1 MKDYKLELNSLG
13 FFIAELTKMITTND
27 GKAWRVTVK
36 GWRES
41 RSLSQ
46 NALQHVI
53 YADLSR
59 YLILKGRKEWTEKK
73 AKFEMKSNF
82 LGWENTECINVHTG
96 EVIVKETLRSTSGL
110 DVGDAFH
117 YTTQVIEF
125 ARHVGCEIR
134 IPAKCEYNDLI
145 KQQDQ

>member
-46 NALQHVI
+46 NSLYWKWLGEIVNQWDVTDDTEILHEIFKKYYCPEKVI
-53 YADLSR
+53 NEHITIKS
-59 YLILKGRKEWTEKK
+59 TKK
-73 AKFEMKSNF
+73 
-82 LGWENTECINVHTG
+82 LDTG
-96 EVIVKETLRSTSGL
+96 EMHFYLNK
-110 DVGDAFH
+110 
-117 YTTQVIEF
+117 IELF
-125 ARHVGCEIR
+125 CIDRGYAIT
-134 IPAKCEYNDLI
+134 IPAQCEYADLI